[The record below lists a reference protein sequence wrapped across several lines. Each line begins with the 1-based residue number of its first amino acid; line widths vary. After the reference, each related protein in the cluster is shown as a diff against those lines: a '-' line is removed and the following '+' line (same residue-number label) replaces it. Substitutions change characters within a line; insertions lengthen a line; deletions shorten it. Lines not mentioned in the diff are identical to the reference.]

1 MGLALPDRAELEEGL
16 PRRLGDQLVGVA
28 GPDRIER
35 RLGGIALHPPRLV
48 QHVEYAHRHECLLGL
63 GGGGD
68 LASHNATTV
77 ASSSTQVWASSPSA
91 MPLPVDRRSKYFT
104 REEFIREL
112 LPNQADPTLWD
123 ELADLLGTE
132 TTDDLEF

>member
-1 MGLALPDRAELEEGL
+1 M
-16 PRRLGDQLVGVA
+16 
-28 GPDRIER
+28 
-35 RLGGIALHPPRLV
+35 
-48 QHVEYAHRHECLLGL
+48 
-63 GGGGD
+63 
-68 LASHNATTV
+68 
-77 ASSSTQVWASSPSA
+77 
-91 MPLPVDRRSKYFT
+91 PVDRRSKYFT